1 MEWGID
7 QQLNMLRLFVD
18 LQVAKLALYIVDLSN
33 AVFIIIYFRQYVM
46 CVVVHQCDRYFRFVN
61 FKGDGKNKK
70 EKIQKKDKTGYGDG
84 IFKQP
89 DENECKKI

>member
-1 MEWGID
+1 M
-7 QQLNMLRLFVD
+7 
-18 LQVAKLALYIVDLSN
+18 A
-33 AVFIIIYFRQYVM
+33 

-84 IFKQP
+84 NFLNSLMKMNAKKFKKDQ
-89 DENECKKI
+89 KKCNNLYSMCSYS

>member
-1 MEWGID
+1 M
-7 QQLNMLRLFVD
+7 
-18 LQVAKLALYIVDLSN
+18 A
-33 AVFIIIYFRQYVM
+33 

-84 IFKQP
+84 IFK
-89 DENECKKI
+89 